1 MAYTDAGTEIRRLF
15 IDSGPKWRVSGR
27 NSLWTYEVP
36 GTSLTC
42 KKGTEFC
49 VDHVIV
55 AHGWPPVNSSNRN
68 LRIRICLAVG
78 TPVQSQ
84 DFLVQ
89 LDEGNPTFS
98 SLASELS
105 TKLSALHTS
114 SFTVTWNSSTFK
126 FRVQQSGTNALG
138 FHILSDE
145 ELEAM
150 PLTGRS

>member
-55 AHGWPPVNSSNRN
+55 APGWPPVNSSNRN
-68 LRIRICLAVG
+68 LRIRIRLAVG

-98 SLASELS
+98 SIVSDLS

-114 SFTVTWNSSTFK
+114 SFTVT
-126 FRVQQSGTNALG
+126 
-138 FHILSDE
+138 
-145 ELEAM
+145 
-150 PLTGRS
+150 